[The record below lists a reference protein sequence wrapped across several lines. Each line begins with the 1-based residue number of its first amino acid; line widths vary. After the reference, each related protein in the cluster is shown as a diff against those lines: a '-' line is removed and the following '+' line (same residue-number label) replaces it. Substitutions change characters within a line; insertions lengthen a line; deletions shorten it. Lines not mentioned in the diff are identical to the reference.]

1 MRTGRGG
8 RRAKEDELQK
18 EEGNRGKRR
27 ATERGGLGM
36 RGEAIE
42 RGGKGG
48 EKIWG

>member
-8 RRAKEDELQK
+8 RRAKEDELQKEEGKRKRGDELEK

-36 RGEAIE
+36 RG
-42 RGGKGG
+42 
-48 EKIWG
+48 